1 MTKRG
6 RYAKK
11 ARYCFFFSV
20 RSNSRSTT
28 LSLHYQGI
36 IIIPL
41 SDVRSSSGT
50 RHGGRGMK
58 KRKKKE
64 GRNDDP
70 RGVSDRR
77 RRRRKRNEEKKRRGT
92 NLESEPC
99 SFQSKKRARDKNK
112 VVLPRSLTT

>member
-1 MTKRG
+1 
-6 RYAKK
+6 
-11 ARYCFFFSV
+11 
-20 RSNSRSTT
+20 
-28 LSLHYQGI
+28 
-36 IIIPL
+36 
-41 SDVRSSSGT
+41 
-50 RHGGRGMK
+50 MK

-70 RGVSDRR
+70 RGVSNRR

>member
-11 ARYCFFFSV
+11 ASSFFFSI
-20 RSNSRSTT
+20 RSNGRSTT

-50 RHGGRGMK
+50 RHGERGMK
-58 KRKKKE
+58 KRKKKKEETMTRE
-64 GRNDDP
+64 GS
-70 RGVSDRR
+70 VTEEEEE
-77 RRRRKRNEEKKRRGT
+77 EEKEKRRGT
-92 NLESEPC
+92 NLESERC